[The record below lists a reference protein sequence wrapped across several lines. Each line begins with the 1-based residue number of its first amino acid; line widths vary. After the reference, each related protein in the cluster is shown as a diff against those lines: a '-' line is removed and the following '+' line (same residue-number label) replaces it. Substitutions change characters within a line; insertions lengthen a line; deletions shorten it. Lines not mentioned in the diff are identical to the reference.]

1 MRKRVRKRNLGI
13 VLFFGQNNNAHS
25 NKIKILLR
33 KNSRKFYF
41 IKSYKRGEKL
51 KKIFLKKKYD
61 YIFCFKSYY
70 ILKKNLLKRVK
81 IAAINFHPGPPE
93 YRGTGCVNY
102 AIYENAKFYGCT
114 AHLMSEK
121 IDNGKIIDVKKF
133 ILKKNAT
140 VDEVIKQTNNAM
152 TMQAFFVIK
161 KILQNS
167 LNLESLIKE
176 NKHYKWSNK
185 IKTAKNLNKFYKINI
200 NLKKREFDN
209 KIRAT
214 CYKNFKPYILLHG
227 KYFVLENFK
236 KKY

>member
-1 MRKRVRKRNLGI
+1 MRKRERKRNLGI

-25 NKIKILLR
+25 NKVKILLR
-33 KNSRKFYF
+33 KNSKKFYF

-51 KKIFLKKKYD
+51 KKKFLNKKYD

-152 TMQAFFVIK
+152 TMQAFFVIR

-167 LNLESLIKE
+167 LNLESLIKK

-185 IKTAKNLNKFYKINI
+185 IRTAKDLNKFYKINI

-209 KIRAT
+209 KIRAIF
-214 CYKNFKPYILLHG
+214 YKNFKPYILLHG